1 MQKPDKIFLIGFM
14 GSGKTT
20 TGKKLASRLSWKF
33 IDLDEF
39 IEEDKGMPVAEIF
52 ETQGED
58 WFRTVEAEAL
68 RTVAKADNTVIST
81 GGGTPCFYENMEF
94 MLQNGLTVYLRMTP
108 ESLARRLARSSA
120 GRPLLKDIDKEE
132 LETYIRTKLAE
143 REPWYSMAEIK
154 TDIAERN
161 FFHLLSLIKKRL
173 GR

>member
-68 RTVAKADNTVIST
+68 RTVTKAGNTVIST

-94 MLQNGLTVYLRMTP
+94 MLQNGLTVYL
-108 ESLARRLARSSA
+108 
-120 GRPLLKDIDKEE
+120 
-132 LETYIRTKLAE
+132 
-143 REPWYSMAEIK
+143 
-154 TDIAERN
+154 
-161 FFHLLSLIKKRL
+161 
-173 GR
+173 